1 MFTIG
6 NFNEVLGNRG
16 ANNLIASDLDA
27 VFGLAG
33 NDTLSATEDGLS
45 AERTTSILIG
55 GSGEDL
61 YQTENNSGA
70 IILENARSNNDIF
83 QSSGINF
90 GQDSFISLE
99 IDEERHLIIGDTDTN
114 QRALLIDWQL
124 PENRIETFELA
135 GETISYQNLLDDF
148 RTSPGYLGSFTWE
161 EAVNA
166 RAIDLDRLGFSLE
179 TIDESIAQADSRAK
193 ALESREPIGNSKDVV
208 GSEEADNILGTDLQ
222 ALYGLA
228 GDDTLKPVEVDLPAG
243 VTTQSITVV
252 GGSGDDNYQLA
263 NNTTAI
269 VLENGNDDNDVGEAT
284 GIGFFAE
291 TSFSL
296 EIDEG
301 RHLFIGDIAS
311 NQYALLLD
319 WQVPENRIE
328 TFVAADGTF
337 SYDEFANG
345 FRDLPGHLG
354 SVTWEEAIAQQAF
367 DLEKAGLTVD
377 TIDEAIAQVDARS
390 AALEAEDPL
399 TGEIVYRFFNPTLGG
414 HLYTVD
420 VRERDFIVDNLD
432 NYSYEGA
439 SYKAADP
446 LTGSPVSVY
455 RFFNP
460 SIGVHLY
467 TINEVEKDF
476 IIDNLD
482 NYVFEGAKFSAY
494 QESVGDTIPI
504 YRFYEPSLGV
514 HFYTPNEVE
523 KDFVIDNLD
532 NYNFE
537 GIAYYA
543 NPVDL
548 V

>member
-1 MFTIG
+1 MVTIG
-6 NFNEVLGNRG
+6 NFNEVLGTRG
-16 ANNLIASDLDA
+16 NNVLIASDLDA
-27 VFGLAG
+27 LYGLAG
-33 NDTLSATEDGLS
+33 NDSLSAVEDTEDAL
-45 AERTTSILIG
+45 LIG
-55 GSGEDL
+55 GSGDDVYEAS
-61 YQTENNSGA
+61 NNSTLVV
-70 IILENARSNNDIF
+70 LENGDSDNDIGRATGVGF
-83 QSSGINF
+83 F
-90 GQDSFISLE
+90 KDTSFSLE
-99 IDEERHLIIGDTDTN
+99 IDEGRHLYVGDTESN
-114 QRALLIDWQL
+114 QYYLVFDWQT
-124 PENRIETFELA
+124 PENRV
-135 GETISYQNLLDDF
+135 ETIELEDGTFSYEDIQDNL
-148 RTSPGYLGSFTWE
+148 RTSPGYLGSFTWS
-161 EAVNA
+161 EANA
-166 RAIDLDRLGFSLE
+166 QEDFNLERLGLSVD
-179 TIDESIAQADSRAK
+179 TIDEAIAQADSRAK

-243 VTTQSITVV
+243 ATTQSITAV

-328 TFVAADGTF
+328 TFVATDGTF

-354 SVTWEEAIAQQAF
+354 SVTWEEAISQQAF

-377 TIDEAIAQVDARS
+377 TIDDAIAQVDARS

-399 TGEIVYRFFNPTLGG
+399 TGQIVYRFFNPTLGG

-420 VRERDFIVDNLD
+420 VIERDFIVDNLD
-432 NYSYEGA
+432 NYNYEGA

-446 LTGSPVSVY
+446 LTGSTVSVY

-476 IIDNLD
+476 VLDNLD

-494 QESVGDTIPI
+494 QESVGDTVPI